1 MSGIRDIV
9 PGDDTNVWPCLS
21 DLEILETVFSPV
33 MKNPDRGLTC
43 LTLLEHFGS
52 ANRVLLADDDE
63 LARVVHIDHKAL
75 QELSRVRRLVNCV
88 LLSDI
93 DRRPL
98 LDNLDAVCKFGRAK
112 LACKTREELH
122 AIFLDASYHLLAHER
137 IQTGTINHVAVY
149 PREIMARALG
159 KNARHIILFHNH
171 PGGPALPSDSDLE
184 ATTRLAD
191 VGRTIDVSL
200 LDHIIVGARAEFS
213 FRKNG
218 LMTFRNRP
226 AAAHN
231 ASPRNQPMNPK
242 RSTRISRVP

>member
-1 MSGIRDIV
+1 MCGTRDIV
-9 PGDDTNVWPCLS
+9 PVDDTNVWPCLS
-21 DLEILETVFSPV
+21 DLEILEAVFSPV

-43 LTLLEHFGS
+43 HTLLDHFGS

-63 LARVVHIDHKAL
+63 LARVVHIDNKAL
-75 QELSRVRRLVNCV
+75 RELSRVRRLVNCV

-93 DRRPL
+93 EGRPL

-122 AIFLDASYHLLAHER
+122 AIFLDESYHLLSHER

-149 PREIMARALG
+149 PREIMACALR

-171 PGGPALPSDSDLE
+171 PGGAALPSDSDLE
-184 ATTRLAD
+184 ATKRLAD
-191 VGRTIDVSL
+191 AGRTIDVSI
-200 LDHIIVGARAEFS
+200 LDHIIIGARTEFS

-218 LMTFRNRP
+218 LMSFHSKNVTGHKS
-226 AAAHN
+226 A
-231 ASPRNQPMNPK
+231 PRTRQVK
-242 RSTRISRVP
+242 LKASTRIYQIP